1 MSGGFVSEGV
11 GEQVIKDGELRGKRE
26 PGKELGIL
34 TVCEDESIL
43 IVVMA
48 VKIYHK

>member
-1 MSGGFVSEGV
+1 MSSGFVSEGV
-11 GEQVIKDGELRGKRE
+11 GEQIIKDGELRGKRE

-43 IVVMA
+43 EVV
-48 VKIYHK
+48 VSVEI